1 MLPFLTLLKPKSW
14 VLPIALIAASAV
26 ALYIVDKNRMIRNLQ
41 ESNVSLNVTKAQL
54 ETANAAQK
62 NTIDFLQKQAK
73 MVEQKFK
80 ETQQLFIES
89 KREADNIKKQLEVAY
104 IDSLSADVAQTTIN
118 ETSNAINRCYELLS
132 GAPASEKEIN
142 SICPWII
149 SR

>member
-1 MLPFLTLLKPKSW
+1 MLTLLKPKSW

-41 ESNVSLNVTKAQL
+41 ESNVSLNVAKAQL
-54 ETANAAQK
+54 ETANASQK
-62 NTIDFLQKQAK
+62 NTIDFLQKQAT

-104 IDSLSADVAQTTIN
+104 MDSLSADVAQATIN
-118 ETSNAINRCYELLS
+118 DTSNAINRCYELLS
-132 GAPASEKEIN
+132 GAPTSEKEIN